1 MNNIKRLILDN
12 QSRISKLN
20 LIERDIDIDTSVVQN
35 LNKVV
40 TISGPR
46 RAGKTFFML
55 QIIKKLKLDFED
67 IVFIDFSEI
76 LFLDFTA
83 KDFPMLYS
91 SYLELF
97 PNRTPFFFLDEIQEI
112 ESFEKGVKYL
122 QNRGLK
128 VFIIGSSAKLF
139 SQDIASILRG
149 KTYTIKVP
157 TLNFSEY
164 LRFIGVKS
172 TKVITTKYS
181 AKLKNYFNDF
191 LKTGGFP
198 EIVLTN
204 NQETRRNLIKSYIDI
219 MLFRDIIER
228 HSIKN
233 SNVVELVFKKLI
245 SSFTKEISINK
256 WFNDFKSSGIKVS
269 KQTLFEYVK
278 YFEDTQFIRLLAN
291 RNGGATSQKKAFLVD
306 NGLQSILFS
315 LSQNFG
321 KLFENLILNDLI
333 RKGKEVYFLKD
344 KGLEVDFIFD
354 DIAIQV
360 CHTLNDSN
368 IEREVEGLKLA
379 MKQNYIK
386 KGILLYV
393 FDERIDNTNYVLPNS
408 CNVLEY
414 ESFQDN
420 I

>member
-1 MNNIKRLILDN
+1 MNNIKKLILDN
-12 QSRISKLN
+12 QSRISKLT
-20 LIERDIDIDTSVVQN
+20 LIKRDIEIDTSVVQN
-35 LNKVV
+35 LNKVM

-46 RAGKTFFML
+46 RAGKTFFMV
-55 QIIKKLKLDFED
+55 QIIKELKLDFED

-76 LFLDFTA
+76 LFSDFTA

-97 PNRTPFFFLDEIQEI
+97 PNRTPWFFLDEIQEI

-128 VFIIGSSAKLF
+128 VFITGSSAKLF

-157 TLNFSEY
+157 TLNFNEY
-164 LRFIGVKS
+164 LRFIGVNNAK
-172 TKVITTKYS
+172 KLTTKHS
-181 AKLKNYFNDF
+181 AKLKNHLNDF

-198 EIVLTN
+198 EIVLTKN
-204 NQETRRNLIKSYIDI
+204 AETKRNLIKSYIDI

-256 WFNDFKSSGIKVS
+256 WFNEFKSSGIKVS

-278 YFEDTQFIRLLAN
+278 HFEDTQFVRLLAN
-291 RNGGATSQKKAFLVD
+291 RNGGATSLKKSFLVD
-306 NGLQSILFS
+306 NGLHSILFS
-315 LSQNFG
+315 LSQNLG
-321 KLFENLILNDLI
+321 KLFENLVLNDLI
-333 RKGKEVYFLKD
+333 REGKELYFLKE
-344 KGLEVDFIFD
+344 KGVEIDFVFD
-354 DIAIQV
+354 DKAIQV
-360 CHTLNDSN
+360 CHTLTDSN
-368 IEREVEGLKLA
+368 IEREVEGLKYA

-386 KGILLYV
+386 EGILLFI
-393 FDERIDNTNYVLPNS
+393 FDERINKMDYTLPDN
-408 CNVLEY
+408 CNFFEY
-414 ESFQDN
+414 HQKPLT
-420 I
+420 

>member
-1 MNNIKRLILDN
+1 MNNIKKLILDN
-12 QSRISKLN
+12 QSRISKMS
-20 LIERDIDIDTSVVQN
+20 LIKRDIDIDTSVVQN

-46 RAGKTFFML
+46 RAGKTFFMV

-76 LFLDFTA
+76 LFLDFAA

-97 PNRTPFFFLDEIQEI
+97 PNRTPWFFLDEIQEI
-112 ESFEKGVKYL
+112 ESFEKGIKYL

-128 VFIIGSSAKLF
+128 VFITGSSAKLF

-157 TLNFSEY
+157 TLNFKEY
-164 LRFIGVKS
+164 LRFIGEDNMKAL
-172 TKVITTKYS
+172 TTINS
-181 AKLKNYFNDF
+181 AKLKNYLNDF

-198 EIVLTN
+198 EIVLTQN
-204 NQETRRNLIKSYIDI
+204 LETKRNLIKSYIDI

-233 SNVVELVFKKLI
+233 TNVVELVFKKLI
-245 SSFTKEISINK
+245 GSFTKEISINK
-256 WFNDFKSSGIKVS
+256 WFNEFKSSGIKVS

-278 YFEDTQFIRLLAN
+278 HFEDTQFVRLLAN
-291 RNGGATSQKKAFLVD
+291 RNGGATSMKKAFLVD
-306 NGLQSILFS
+306 NGIHSILFS

-333 RKGKEVYFLKD
+333 RKGKELYFIKD
-344 KGLEVDFIFD
+344 KGVETDFVFND
-354 DIAIQV
+354 KAVQV
-360 CHTLNDSN
+360 CHTLTDSN
-368 IEREVEGLKLA
+368 IKREVEGLTLA
-379 MKQNYIK
+379 MKQSYIK

-393 FDERIDNTNYVLPNS
+393 FDERISTIDYTMPNN
-408 CNVLEY
+408 CDFLEY
-414 ESFQDN
+414 ENFQDN